1 MPKPPTPTR
10 KAVPPKT
17 QASESLPNFAALDLG
32 TNNCRLLIAKPAVYP
47 TRSEHG
53 LKVLDTF
60 SRIVRLGEGLSETGM
75 LSEEAMDRT
84 IAALKACKKKLD
96 KYQVSY
102 LRFIATEACR
112 QAGNTHE
119 FLARAHKE
127 AEIDIDVISN
137 EEEAKLA
144 FLGCSTLLKST
155 TDSALVFDIGGGST
169 EFMWVKRDNM
179 APPEMLCE
187 HRIMD
192 WLSLNQGVM
201 NLSEKFGGTA
211 FAEVYFDELVGNLV
225 KRLREFDLKNKISEK
240 VMANQIQMLSTS
252 GTLTTLA
259 AIHLGLNHYERS
271 KVDGFSFSTD
281 QLRDAVQHIISMRPS
296 ERFANHCIGPER
308 SDYIISGCAIF
319 EAICTLWPVREVT
332 VADRGVR
339 EGIIFSL
346 MQEYIR
352 ESHE

>member
-1 MPKPPTPTR
+1 LER
-10 KAVPPKT
+10 
-17 QASESLPNFAALDLG
+17 LPVFAALDLG
-32 TNNCRLLIAKPAVYP
+32 TNNCRLLIAKPATYP
-47 TRSEHG
+47 TRAEHG

-60 SRIVRLGEGLSETGM
+60 SRIVRLGEGLSDSGV
-75 LSEEAMDRT
+75 LSEEAIDRT
-84 IAALKACKKKLD
+84 IVALKACRKKLER
-96 KYQVSY
+96 YEVPFA
-102 LRFIATEACR
+102 RFVATEACR
-112 QAGNTHE
+112 QALNTGE
-119 FLARAHKE
+119 FLKRVNDETGLK
-127 AEIDIDVISN
+127 IDIITN

-144 FLGCSTLLKST
+144 FLGCSTLLKPT
-155 TDSALVFDIGGGST
+155 TDHALVFDIGGGST
-169 EFMWVKRDNM
+169 EFMWVRRDSM

-187 HRIMD
+187 HRIID

-225 KRLREFDLKNKISEK
+225 KKLRAFDVKNKISQN
-240 VMANQIQMLSTS
+240 VMAGQIQMLSTS
-252 GTLTTLA
+252 GTLTTLS
-259 AIHLGLNHYERS
+259 AIHLGLAHYERS
-271 KVDGFSFSTD
+271 KVDGFTFSMD
-281 QLRDAVQHIISMRPS
+281 HLRDAVQKILSMRPA

-319 EAICTLWPVREVT
+319 EAISTLWPVREVT

-352 ESHE
+352 QSHE